1 MNALKNLWPG
11 KKTFGVFG
19 LSLGAYLGKH
29 YLGIDAIPELDP
41 GVLAVLGILLRLIT
55 K

>member
-1 MNALKNLWPG
+1 MSLKNLWPG

-29 YLGIDAIPELDP
+29 FLGIEVIPELNP
-41 GVLAVLGILLRLIT
+41 GVLAALGLLLRLVT